1 MDTATTILHLDPDAR
16 AVAMRAYDH
25 AIWLG
30 HGYLGGEHFLLALAE
45 ADTPAGAVLRAQG
58 LTPERVEARLTRLA
72 GAGLFGDLD
81 RDALAAAGIDVDAVR
96 ARAEALFGAQ
106 ALSQANQ
113 AVRRE
118 PAISRWNPRRVRRR
132 SGAERDGVFLPHG
145 PGTVLGQLTARQE
158 AAARHAP
165 EVSTGH
171 LALGLIAVPDGLVPP
186 ILATLGVSAA
196 ALRSALLDRAVPPA
210 PPG

>member
-1 MDTATTILHLDPDAR
+1 MDTAMTTLHLDPDAR

-25 AIWLG
+25 AIRLG
-30 HGYLGGEHFLLALAE
+30 HRYLGGEHFLLALAE
-45 ADTPAGAVLRAQG
+45 ADTPASAVLRAQG
-58 LTPERVEARLTRLA
+58 LTPERVEAQLTRLA
-72 GAGLFGDLD
+72 AGGLFGDLD

-96 ARAEALFGAQ
+96 ARAEALFGPQ

-118 PAISRWNPRRVRRR
+118 PAISRWNPRRVRR

-145 PGTVLGQLTARQE
+145 PGAVQGQLTARQE

-186 ILATLGVSAA
+186 ILAALGVSAA
-196 ALRSALLDRAVPPA
+196 ALRTALLDGAVPPA

>member
-1 MDTATTILHLDPDAR
+1 MDAATMRLHLDPDGQ

-25 AIWLG
+25 AIRLG
-30 HGYLGGEHFLLALAE
+30 HGYLGGEHFLLALAA
-45 ADTPAGAVLRAQG
+45 ADTPAGAVLREHG
-58 LTPERVEARLTRLA
+58 LTPGRVEAQLTRLA

-81 RDALAAAGIDVDAVR
+81 RNALAAAGVDLDAVR
-96 ARAEALFGAQ
+96 ARAEAAFGPQ

-118 PAISRWNPRRVRRR
+118 PAVSRWDPRPVRR

-145 PGTVLGQLTARQE
+145 PGAVPALLQARRE

-186 ILATLGVSAA
+186 ILAALGVSAA
-196 ALRSALLDRAVPPA
+196 ALRTAILAR
-210 PPG
+210 G